1 MQTMYMNKNTL
12 LNYEHTDWLRAI
24 DFYRDDL
31 SVLQERLAEVSFKNN
46 RESIQAGVEHFQNQF
61 IIQKN
66 NLDEL
71 RHYVNE
77 HIVHVHDKYSK
88 PNPVPGNELR
98 AEHEKRKS
106 EFQSLEKTMADLR
119 HEFNT
124 FLAKWM

>member
-1 MQTMYMNKNTL
+1 MMYLNNDTL

-24 DFYRDDL
+24 DFFKDDL
-31 SVLQERLAEVSFKNN
+31 AILQKRLAEVAFKNN
-46 RESIQAGVEHFQNQF
+46 RESVQAGVEHFQNQF

-77 HIVHVHDKYSK
+77 HIAHVQDKYSAAK
-88 PNPVPGNELR
+88 PAAGDELLN
-98 AEHEKRKS
+98 EHEQRKS
-106 EFQSLEKTMADLR
+106 EFLSLEKTMANLR

>member
-1 MQTMYMNKNTL
+1 MYMSDTL

-24 DFYRDDL
+24 DFYKDDL
-31 SVLQERLAEVSFKNN
+31 SLLQKRLAEVAFKNN
-46 RESIQAGVEHFQNQF
+46 RESVQAGVEHFQNQF

-71 RHYVNE
+71 QHYVNE
-77 HIVHVHDKYSK
+77 HIVHVQDKYSE
-88 PNPVPGNELR
+88 PHPAPGNDLL

-106 EFQSLEKTMADLR
+106 EFISLEKTMTNLR
-119 HEFNT
+119 HEFNI

>member
-1 MQTMYMNKNTL
+1 MYMNNDTL

-24 DFYRDDL
+24 DFFKDDL
-31 SVLQERLAEVSFKNN
+31 SVLQKRLAEVAFKNS
-46 RESIQAGVEHFQNQF
+46 RESVQSGVEHFQNQF

-77 HIVHVHDKYSK
+77 HIAHVQDKYSAAH
-88 PNPVPGNELR
+88 PLAGNDLI
-98 AEHEKRKS
+98 AEHEQRKL
-106 EFQSLEKTMADLR
+106 EFLSLEKTMANLR